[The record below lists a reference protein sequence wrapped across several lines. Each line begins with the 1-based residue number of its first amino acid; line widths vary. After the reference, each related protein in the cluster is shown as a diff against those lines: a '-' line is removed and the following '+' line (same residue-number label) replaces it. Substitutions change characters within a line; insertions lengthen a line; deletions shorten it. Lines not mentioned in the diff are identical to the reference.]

1 MQKEDW
7 VVAAP
12 VILTVA
18 GLEFTV
24 HNNGQHI
31 VVSALG
37 AEFHLWPS
45 TGKWRR
51 KRIYV
56 GSQANEWST
65 DSEFLAPRY
74 RGVRGLVMYLKDK
87 EK

>member
-31 VVSALG
+31 IVFEFDK
-37 AEFHLWPS
+37 EFHLWPS
-45 TGKWRR
+45 TGKWRVR
-51 KRIYV
+51 HPEKHNAW
-56 GSQANEWST
+56 GLN
-65 DSEFLAPRY
+65 SEALNRRY
-74 RGVRGLVMYLKDK
+74 QGVRGLVSFIQK

>member
-1 MQKEDW
+1 MKKEDW

-24 HNNGQHI
+24 HNGGQHI
-31 VVSALG
+31 VVYAEDK
-37 AEFHLWPS
+37 EFHLWPS
-45 TGKWRR
+45 TGKWRV
-51 KRIYV
+51 KEPNKLNAWGY
-56 GSQANEWST
+56 SSDTFTSAHQ
-65 DSEFLAPRY
+65 
-74 RGVRGLVMYLKDK
+74 GVRGLVRLLSK